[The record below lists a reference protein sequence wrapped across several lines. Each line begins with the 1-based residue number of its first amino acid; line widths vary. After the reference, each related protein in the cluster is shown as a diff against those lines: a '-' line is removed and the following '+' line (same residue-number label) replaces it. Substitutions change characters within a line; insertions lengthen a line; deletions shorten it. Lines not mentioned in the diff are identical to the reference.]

1 MITKRFDENS
11 NKFTHGLNSNE
22 EANIVKKIIQSNKV
36 NYWSGKTCREFEQK
50 FSDFHNLKYAVS
62 VMNGSVAL
70 EIALRA
76 INLKDD
82 EVIVTSKSFI
92 ISASSVIVLEQNQFF
107 QTLYESGNIDPE
119 SVKKLINKKLKRLLF
134 IYLPM

>member
-1 MITKRFDENS
+1 MILIKMIYKKNNRVTVITKRFDE
-11 NKFTHGLNSNE
+11 KQYQFTSWPNYSNE

-76 INLKDD
+76 INLK
-82 EVIVTSKSFI
+82 KMM
-92 ISASSVIVLEQNQFF
+92 
-107 QTLYESGNIDPE
+107 
-119 SVKKLINKKLKRLLF
+119 KL
-134 IYLPM
+134 